1 MVPDPLDDCVGFD
14 WDDGNI
20 DKNWYS
26 HQVAWWECEEIF
38 FNRRMASTR
47 KKIPTFSSEDEERTF
62 WTHADSTEYIDW
74 SKAKERPL
82 SRLKPTL
89 RTISISLPEFVVAE
103 LTRLAQKRDVSY
115 ESLLK
120 TYLVDR
126 IQAEIAA
133 EKRSSRSS

>member
-1 MVPDPLDDCVGFD
+1 
-14 WDDGNI
+14 
-20 DKNWYS
+20 
-26 HQVAWWECEEIF
+26 
-38 FNRRMASTR
+38 MAATR
-47 KKIPTFSSEDEERTF
+47 KKIPTFSSEDDEREF
-62 WTHADSTEYIDW
+62 WSTADSTEYIDW
-74 SKAKERPL
+74 SKARERSL

-133 EKRSSRSS
+133 EKRSSRAR

>member
-1 MVPDPLDDCVGFD
+1 
-14 WDDGNI
+14 
-20 DKNWYS
+20 
-26 HQVAWWECEEIF
+26 
-38 FNRRMASTR
+38 MASTR
-47 KKIPTFSSEDEERTF
+47 KKIPTFSNEDEERRF
-62 WTHADSTEYIDW
+62 WSTADSTEYIDW

-82 SRLKPTL
+82 SRLEPTL

-133 EKRSSRSS
+133 EKRSSRAR

>member
-1 MVPDPLDDCVGFD
+1 
-14 WDDGNI
+14 
-20 DKNWYS
+20 
-26 HQVAWWECEEIF
+26 
-38 FNRRMASTR
+38 MASTR
-47 KKIPTFSSEDEERTF
+47 KKIPTFSSEDEEREF
-62 WTHADSTEYIDW
+62 WSTEDSTQYIDW
-74 SKAKERPL
+74 SQARERSL

-133 EKRSSRSS
+133 EKRSSR

>member
-1 MVPDPLDDCVGFD
+1 MRASVQ
-14 WDDGNI
+14 
-20 DKNWYS
+20 S
-26 HQVAWWECEEIF
+26 
-38 FNRRMASTR
+38 MTSTR
-47 KKIPTFSSEDEERTF
+47 KKIPTFSSEDEEREF
-62 WTHADSTEYIDW
+62 WATADSTEYVDW
-74 SKAKERPL
+74 SQAKERPL

-126 IQAEIAA
+126 IQAEVAA
-133 EKRSSRSS
+133 EKRSSRVR

>member
-1 MVPDPLDDCVGFD
+1 MRENEKHMP
-14 WDDGNI
+14 
-20 DKNWYS
+20 
-26 HQVAWWECEEIF
+26 
-38 FNRRMASTR
+38 STR
-47 KKIPTFSSEDEERTF
+47 KKIPTFNSEDEEREF
-62 WTHADSTEYIDW
+62 WSTADSTDYIDW
-74 SKAKERPL
+74 SKAKDRSL

-133 EKRSSRSS
+133 EKRSSRAR

>member
-1 MVPDPLDDCVGFD
+1 MRASGK
-14 WDDGNI
+14 I
-20 DKNWYS
+20 
-26 HQVAWWECEEIF
+26 
-38 FNRRMASTR
+38 MASTR
-47 KKIPTFSSEDEERTF
+47 KKIPTFSSEDEERKF
-62 WTHADSTEYIDW
+62 WSTADSTEYIDW

-133 EKRSSRSS
+133 EKRSSRAR